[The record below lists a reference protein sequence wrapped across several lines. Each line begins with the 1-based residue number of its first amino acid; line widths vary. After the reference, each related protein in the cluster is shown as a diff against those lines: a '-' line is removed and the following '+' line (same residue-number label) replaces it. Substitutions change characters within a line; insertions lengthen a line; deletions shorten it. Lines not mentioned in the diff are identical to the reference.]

1 MNIKIKSL
9 KKSLF
14 NACNKLIV
22 SNNSS
27 QSKQASSFETSD
39 VQTPTFVYNHKKKT
53 SLLKKSTHAKK
64 VAATRKTMHSGSV
77 SRSISS
83 ESISLC
89 YEEVKCESNLNQ
101 VFASASSG
109 YGTTSVKSALSVFVN
124 LDNYF
129 YDENFAKVATLSS
142 E

>member
-53 SLLKKSTHAKK
+53 SLLKKSKK

-109 YGTTSVKSALSVFVN
+109 YGTTSVKSALSIFVN